1 MHRLFE
7 IIPGAA
13 AWLTLLSLIVLSA
26 QLPEVVVVFIVLYDL
41 YWFLK
46 VLYMFSHLFFS
57 FRELRKN
64 VRIDWRKKLEEGH
77 AGAWES
83 VTHLIVFPMYREP
96 YDVVRKSFESLL
108 ASNYP
113 TEQFLVTLAVEERGG
128 DEDRETAERIARE
141 FSDQVGGFCVAYH
154 PANIPG
160 ELPGKGSNETWAAKV
175 AQRELIDAR
184 GLRYEDVLISV
195 FDIDTR
201 IAPDYFGILTYNFL
215 TAPHPQRSSYQP
227 TPLFTNNAY
236 SVSLFARLIGFSA
249 TFWQLMQQGRPE
261 QLVTFS
267 SHSMPF
273 KALVDIG
280 FWHTNIVSEDSRIFF
295 QCLIHY
301 SGDWRT
307 VPLVY
312 PIYMDAVTGGSFWS
326 SLANLYKQQRRWA
339 WGIENFAY
347 VADAFRASPNVP
359 RSVKRFWLLRIF
371 DGFYS
376 WSTSSFIIFLFGYL
390 PNVLGSEFFRV
401 TVFSY
406 NLPRITGLLINLSS
420 IGIITSAFFSIAL
433 LPQQEGRG
441 RWFSSLVYLA
451 QWILM
456 PVTFIVFG
464 GIPALEAQTRSM
476 LGGRFR
482 LGFWKTPKVVTKTG

>member
-7 IIPGAA
+7 IIPGVL

-26 QLPEVVVVFIVLYDL
+26 KLPAVVVVFIVLYDL

-46 VLYMFSHLFFS
+46 VLYMFSHLFVS
-57 FRELRKN
+57 FRALRKN
-64 VRIDWRKKLEEGH
+64 VRIDWRKRLEAEH
-77 AGAWES
+77 PDDWGA
-83 VTHLIVFPMYREP
+83 VRHLIVFPMYREP
-96 YDVVRKSFESLL
+96 YEVVRVSFESLL

-113 TEQFLVTLAVEERGG
+113 TDRFLVTLAVEERGG
-128 DEDRETAERIARE
+128 AEDRATAERVERE
-141 FSDQVGGFCVAYH
+141 FSSKFGGFLVTYH
-154 PANIPG
+154 PNGLPG
-160 ELPGKGSNETWAAKV
+160 ELPGKGSNETWAARA
-175 AQRELIDAR
+175 AQRELIDR
-184 GLRYEDVLISV
+184 KGFRYEDVLISV

-201 IAPDYFGILTYNFL
+201 IGPDYFGILTHSFL
-215 TAPHPQRSSYQP
+215 TAPHPQHSSYQP

-236 SVSLFARLIGFSA
+236 SVSMFARLIGFSA
-249 TFWQLMQQGRPE
+249 TFWQLMQQSRPE

-280 FWHTNIVSEDSRIFF
+280 FWHTDIVSEDSRIFF
-295 QCLIHY
+295 QCLVHY

-312 PIYMDAVTGGSFWS
+312 PIYMDAVTGGSFWGA
-326 SLANLYKQQRRWA
+326 LRNLYKQQRRWA

-376 WSTSSFIIFLFGYL
+376 WSTSSFIIFLFGFL

-420 IGIITSAFFSIAL
+420 IGIITSALFSVAL
-433 LPQQEGRG
+433 LPKREGRQ

-451 QWILM
+451 QWVLM

-464 GIPALEAQTRSM
+464 GIPALEAQTRCM

-482 LGFWKTPKVVTKTG
+482 LGFWKTPKALAKA